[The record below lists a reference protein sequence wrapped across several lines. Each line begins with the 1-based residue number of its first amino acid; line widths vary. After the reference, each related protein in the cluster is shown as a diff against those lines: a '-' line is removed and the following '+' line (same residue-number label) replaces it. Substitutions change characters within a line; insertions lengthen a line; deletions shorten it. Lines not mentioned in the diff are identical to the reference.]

1 MPDLTLQNIDQV
13 SNDIQKEEIVF
24 PHLLEEL
31 IDHICCDIENE
42 MQSGLDF
49 EEAYEKVRLK
59 IGSRRLKEIQE
70 ETLYVVDTKYRHMK
84 NTMKISAITGTVLLG
99 FASLF
104 KINHWPSAGIMMT
117 LGAICLALIFLPSAL
132 GVLWKET
139 KSGKRLFLFISA
151 FFAGMFFILGILF
164 KVQHWPGAGV
174 MLSLSYLSGI
184 IFFIPALFFS
194 MLKDKERKI
203 RRPAYILAF
212 TGMTLHMLGL
222 LFKIQ
227 HWPYSGLLLTTGM
240 TILFVIALPLYT
252 WIKWKDEKNVKAE
265 YIYLL
270 IASLAIL
277 IPSVLIT
284 IITNQ

>member
-1 MPDLTLQNIDQV
+1 MPDLTLQNIERV
-13 SNDIQKEEIVF
+13 SNDILKEEIVF
-24 PHLLEEL
+24 SHLSEEL
-31 IDHICCDIENE
+31 IDHLCCDIEYE
-42 MQSGLDF
+42 MQSGIDF
-49 EEAYEKVRLK
+49 EKAYDKVRFK

-70 ETLYVVDTKYRHMK
+70 ETLYAVDTKYRHMK

-104 KINHWPSAGIMMT
+104 KIHHWPSAGIMMT

-139 KSGKRLFLFISA
+139 KSGKRIFLFISA
-151 FFAGMFFILGILF
+151 FLAGMFFILGILF
-164 KVQHWPGAGV
+164 KVQHWPGGGV
-174 MLSLSYLSGI
+174 ILSLSYLSGV

-194 MLKDKERKI
+194 LFRDTERRAK
-203 RRPAYILAF
+203 RPAYILAF
-212 TGMTLHMLGL
+212 IGVTVHMLGL

-240 TILFVIALPLYT
+240 SILFVIALPLYT
-252 WIKWKDEKNVKAE
+252 WIKWKDEKYVKAE

-270 IASLAIL
+270 IGSLAIL
-277 IPSVLIT
+277 IPSVLIS
-284 IITNQ
+284 IMNQ

>member
-1 MPDLTLQNIDQV
+1 MPELTFSDIDCIRQDV
-13 SNDIQKEEIVF
+13 IRQEICYS
-24 PHLLEEL
+24 HLADEL
-31 IDHICCDIENE
+31 IDHLCCDVENE
-42 MQSGLDF
+42 MAGGLSFRD
-49 EEAYEKVRLK
+49 AYRKVKESL
-59 IGSRRLKEIQE
+59 GHRRLREIQE
-70 ETLYVVDTKYRHMK
+70 ETLYAVDTKYRNMK

-212 TGMTLHMLGL
+212 TGVTLHMLGL

>member
-1 MPDLTLQNIDQV
+1 MPDLTLQNIDRV
-13 SNDIQKEEIVF
+13 SIDILKEEIVF
-24 PHLLEEL
+24 SHLPDEL
-31 IDHICCDIENE
+31 IDHICCDIEYE

-59 IGSRRLKEIQE
+59 IGSRRLKEVQE
-70 ETLYVVDTKYRHMK
+70 ETLYAVDTKYRHMK

-104 KINHWPSAGIMMT
+104 KIHHWPSAGIMMT

-139 KSGKRLFLFISA
+139 KSGKRIFLFISA
-151 FFAGMFFILGILF
+151 FLAGMFFILGILF
-164 KVQHWPGAGV
+164 KVQHWPGAGL
-174 MLSLSYLSGI
+174 MLSLSYLSGV
-184 IFFIPALFFS
+184 IFFIPALVFS
-194 MLKDKERKI
+194 LFRDPERRAK
-203 RRPAYILAF
+203 RPAYILAF
-212 TGMTLHMLGL
+212 AGVTLHMLGL

-240 TILFVIALPLYT
+240 SILFVIALPLYT
-252 WIKWKDEKNVKAE
+252 WIKWKDEKYVKAE

-270 IASLAIL
+270 IGSLAIL
-277 IPSVLIT
+277 IPSVLIS